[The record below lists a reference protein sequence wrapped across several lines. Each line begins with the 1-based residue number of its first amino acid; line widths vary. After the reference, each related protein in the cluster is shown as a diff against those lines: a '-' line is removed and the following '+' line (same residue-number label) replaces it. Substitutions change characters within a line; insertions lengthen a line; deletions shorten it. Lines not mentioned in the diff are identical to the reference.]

1 MADSLGIPEAP
12 CPSRCLCVRENEA
25 IACGSTMPADNAE
38 GSAHEQWGRF
48 VDEDV
53 LAMVARSGSGG
64 RGEEKEENG
73 EKLAWELRHSGILVP
88 EEKGM
93 KHKQQ
98 RRARDDAELD
108 HREVLLQLLEIK
120 ISSQP
125 VCAGLFGSDSPV
137 PWV

>member
-1 MADSLGIPEAP
+1 
-12 CPSRCLCVRENEA
+12 
-25 IACGSTMPADNAE
+25 MPADNAE